1 MPVFTPG
8 SNTQRLPTA
17 NVSGGSYR
25 FVHQPRQKT
34 KTGVCCDVRASRVR
48 TYGAGREGSRVSFN
62 RLATALDVR
71 VEFESGPSRERRP
84 VPVRTETIHRQR
96 NDRVMPVFTPG
107 SNTQRLPTAN
117 VSGGSHRF
125 VHRPGRR
132 KAGSIDR
139 MSAVLSRHLEDL
151 LNPRTPEGPSPKFS
165 PSSKQW
171 PIARCSTS
179 RFLRCCSAGWLACEK
194 HKSGKQTPPRRRATG
209 SLISVERW

>member
-34 KTGVCCDVRASRVR
+34 KTGVYCDVRASRVR

-62 RLATALDVR
+62 RLATAPDVR

-125 VHRPGRR
+125 VRSIECRRSFRGIWRTCLTPVPRRDRHLSSRHPQNSGRLR
-132 KAGSIDR
+132 GVLRLAFSDAVLQDGLRAKNTKAGNKLHR
-139 MSAVLSRHLEDL
+139 GV
-151 LNPRTPEGPSPKFS
+151 
-165 PSSKQW
+165 
-171 PIARCSTS
+171 AR
-179 RFLRCCSAGWLACEK
+179 LA
-194 HKSGKQTPPRRRATG
+194 R
-209 SLISVERW
+209 